1 VILSHRLARALI
13 SVVLIAGLATAGY
26 LAWTQGLV
34 ISIVHIGQDF
44 AETVKHIGN

>member
-13 SVVLIAGLATAGY
+13 SVVLIAGLAAVGY
-26 LAWTQGLV
+26 LAWSKGLV
-34 ISIVHIGQDF
+34 LDTVHVGQDF